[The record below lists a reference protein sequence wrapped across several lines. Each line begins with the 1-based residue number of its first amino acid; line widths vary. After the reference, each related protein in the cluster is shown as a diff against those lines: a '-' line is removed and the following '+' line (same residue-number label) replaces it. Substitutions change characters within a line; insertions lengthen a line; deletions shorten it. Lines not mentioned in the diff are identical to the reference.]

1 MTTQPRPYKSIMGKR
16 LGIGAYGQLA
26 SQAPTAVL
34 NLSQPAVDAVIT
46 ISAEGATTGDTRD
59 ITIQL
64 KDVHG
69 QNIDYA
75 ENFEIIM
82 YSSSAMTDF
91 VAAGGSTGVQQGASG
106 KLLAIVAK
114 KIFACISTTAGLWA
128 GSYLD
133 TGTAAGYLA
142 VRLPN
147 GRVIGGGTVT
157 NA

>member
-1 MTTQPRPYKSIMGKR
+1 MTTQPRPYRSILGKR
-16 LGIGAYGQLA
+16 IGLGPYGQIAAQL
-26 SQAPTAVL
+26 PTTL
-34 NLSQPAVDAVIT
+34 INLSQPAVDAAVT
-46 ISAEGATTGDTRD
+46 ISAEGASVADTRD
-59 ITIQL
+59 LSITL

-69 QNIDYA
+69 QAIDYA

-91 VAAGGSTGVQQGASG
+91 VAAGGSTGVVQGAAG

-114 KIFACISTTAGLWA
+114 KIFACISSTTGTWT
-128 GSYLD
+128 GTYLD

-142 VRLPN
+142 IRLPN
-147 GRVIGGGTVT
+147 GRVIGGGVVT

>member
-1 MTTQPRPYKSIMGKR
+1 MTTQPRTLKSIFGRR
-16 LGIGAYGQLA
+16 LGIGAYGQLVA
-26 SQAPTAVL
+26 QGI
-34 NLSQPAVDAVIT
+34 NISQPAVDAAIL

-59 ITIQL
+59 ITITL
-64 KDVHG
+64 KDAQG
-69 QNIDYA
+69 NAIDYA
-75 ENFEIIM
+75 ENFEIVM

-91 VAAGGSTGVQQGASG
+91 VAAGGSTGVQQGATG
-106 KLLAIVAK
+106 KLLAVVAK
-114 KIFACISTTAGLWA
+114 KLFACITSTSGAWA

>member
-1 MTTQPRPYKSIMGKR
+1 MTTQPRTVKSIAGRR
-16 LGIGAYGQLA
+16 LGLGAYNQLV
-26 SQAPTAVL
+26 SNGI
-34 NLSQPAVDAVIT
+34 NLSQPAVDAAIT
-46 ISAEGATTGDTRD
+46 ISAEGATTADTRD
-59 ITIQL
+59 ITITL
-64 KDVHG
+64 KDASG
-69 QNIDYA
+69 NAIDYA

-82 YSSSAMTDF
+82 YSTSAMVDF

-114 KIFACISTTAGLWA
+114 KIFACITTTAGLWA

>member
-1 MTTQPRPYKSIMGKR
+1 MTTQPRGFKSILGKR
-16 LGIGAYGQLA
+16 LGLGAYGQIA
-26 SQAPTAVL
+26 TNGI
-34 NLSQPAVDAVIT
+34 NLSQPAVDATIS

-64 KDVHG
+64 KDAHG
-69 QNIDYA
+69 QAIDYA

-91 VAAGGSTGVQQGASG
+91 VAAGGSTGVQQGATG

-114 KIFACISTTAGLWA
+114 KVFACITSTAGAWA